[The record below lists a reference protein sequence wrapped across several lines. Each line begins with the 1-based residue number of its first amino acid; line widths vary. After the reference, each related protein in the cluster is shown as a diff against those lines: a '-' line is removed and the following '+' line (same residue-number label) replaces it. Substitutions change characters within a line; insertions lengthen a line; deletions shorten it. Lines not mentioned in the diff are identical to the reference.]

1 MKKFISLFLIVLFC
15 ISLFSCDSTSNT
27 NHTESRLTPV
37 QSVINGI
44 DKLSTSSTI
53 ESINNIQQKYNALS
67 TSEKAQVTN
76 YDHFLHCK
84 EYVIYW
90 DTVRQAA
97 NLAKENLKLNLKN
110 PESLQA
116 HDYTFRAY
124 TRDIS
129 SPDREIDYIQI
140 NWDYSAQNG
149 FGGYN
154 RTTYSIIIRNTWDN
168 KLEVTTFSLSLIDD
182 YDYYAPPNKTK

>member
-15 ISLFSCDSTSNT
+15 ILLFSCDSTSNT
-27 NHTESRLTPV
+27 NHTETPV

-53 ESINNIQQKYNALS
+53 ASINNIQQKYNALS

-76 YDHFLHCK
+76 YNHFLHCK
-84 EYVIYW
+84 ECVIYW

-97 NLAKENLKLNLKN
+97 NLAKETLQSNLKN

-116 HDYTFRAY
+116 HNYTFRAY
-124 TRDIS
+124 TKDIS
-129 SPDREIDYIQI
+129 SLDRKIDYIEI
-140 NWDYSAQNG
+140 YWDYSAQNG

-154 RTTYSIIIRNTWDN
+154 RSTYTGKFYNYSNG
-168 KLEVTTFSLSLIDD
+168 LEETMWGNSSG
-182 YDYYAPPNKTK
+182 YEYYAPPDREK